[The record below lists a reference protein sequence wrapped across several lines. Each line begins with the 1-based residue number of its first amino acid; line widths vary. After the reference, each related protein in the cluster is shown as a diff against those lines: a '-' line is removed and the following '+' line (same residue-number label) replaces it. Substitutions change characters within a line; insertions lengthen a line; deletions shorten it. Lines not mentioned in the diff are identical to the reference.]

1 MLTVADPPRH
11 WGWGRIGLGA
21 AAAGLLVLLGALVGG
36 GFVGAPKLVG
46 LIAFGVPVVVLFAV
60 LALRPAT
67 QRLTLLGLFALAPLT
82 GLMKVL
88 SGQKY
93 GPLVFDGLLVL
104 IFAVVL
110 VQSYAQFPVRGL
122 LVLLF
127 MALAVAE
134 MLNANV
140 VSVTMAIEGFHKFMF
155 LALAFFV
162 AQGRLIDRRFL
173 QQWAAVLTVQG
184 TLLALY
190 GIKQFVAPTEL
201 DRALIGLSEP
211 GAEISFTV
219 AGHLRAF
226 STTSSPFHLGI
237 YLVGTILLGL
247 AVWRVS
253 RGRRLW
259 LSLALLIQAAAL
271 GLTLTKGNWAAA
283 GAGAGV
289 ILLAGLRRQAA
300 LRVLGAT
307 VAAGAAF
314 LLVILPTAIALDP
327 SGAIALAAGDILNPS
342 KAATLTLRTDLWQ
355 AEILPAIA
363 QHPLLGYG
371 TGAASEGLQSIV
383 RLQGARAFDSHNL
396 YFKLALEWGVFGLLV
411 FVVLLAGVL
420 RQAWQQRNHI
430 SDPFLQR
437 LSVWCLAFVLAALVS
452 GTVAPILD
460 AYPGN
465 MLFWFALGLVSRIN
479 RLNAV
484 PAPAAALP

>member
-1 MLTVADPPRH
+1 MVPPTDRTRRPA
-11 WGWGRIGLGA
+11 WAWAGGPA
-21 AAAGLLVLLGALVGG
+21 ALGALLLLGG
-36 GFVGAPKLVG
+36 LVGAGLVTTPKLTLLV
-46 LIAFGVPVVVLFAV
+46 AFGLPLVILFAA

-93 GPLVFDGLLVL
+93 GPLAFDALLVL
-104 IFAVVL
+104 VFAIVL
-110 VQSYAQFPVRGL
+110 VTSYAQFPVRSL

-140 VSVTMAIEGFHKFMF
+140 VSVTMALEGFHKFMF

-162 AQGRLIDRRFL
+162 AQGSLIDRPFL
-173 QQWAAVLTVQG
+173 KQFTRLLTVQA

-211 GAEISFTV
+211 GADISFTV

-237 YLVGTILLGL
+237 YLVGTILLGV

-253 RGRRLW
+253 GGRRIW
-259 LSLALLIQAAAL
+259 LGGALLIQTAAL

-283 GAGAGV
+283 VTGVAV
-289 ILLAGLRRQAA
+289 ILLAGLRRKAA
-300 LRVLGAT
+300 LRVLGGTAL
-307 VAAGAAF
+307 AGAVG
-314 LLVILPTAIALDP
+314 LLVLLPVVIALDP
-327 SGAIALAAGDILNPS
+327 SGALAQASGDILNPS

-355 AEILPAIA
+355 GEILPAIA
-363 QHPLLGYG
+363 QRPLLGYG
-371 TGAASEGLQSIV
+371 TGSASEGLQSLV
-383 RLQGARAFDSHNL
+383 RAQGARAFDSHNL
-396 YFKLALEWGVFGLLV
+396 FFKLALELGSGGLLV
-411 FVVLLAGVL
+411 FGVLLAGVL
-420 RQAWQQRNHI
+420 RQAWRQRRRI
-430 SDPFLQR
+430 TDPFLQS
-437 LSVWCLAFVLAALVS
+437 LSVWCMAFAVAALVS
-452 GTVAPILD
+452 GLVAPILD

-465 MLFWFALGLVSRIN
+465 MLFWFALGLVSRIQ

-484 PAPAAALP
+484 PAPVTAAA

>member
-1 MLTVADPPRH
+1 MAPTADRGRLPAWAWAGGVVA
-11 WGWGRIGLGA
+11 LG
-21 AAAGLLVLLGALVGG
+21 GLLGLGALVGAG
-36 GFVGAPKLVG
+36 LVIAPKLTLLV
-46 LIAFGVPVVVLFAV
+46 AFGLPLIILFAA

-93 GPLVFDGLLVL
+93 SPLAFDALLVL

-110 VQSYAQFPVRGL
+110 VQSAAQFPVRSL
-122 LVLLF
+122 LVGLF
-127 MALAVAE
+127 MALAVVE

-162 AQGRLIDRRFL
+162 AQGALIDRPFL
-173 QQWAAVLTVQG
+173 KQFTVLLTGQATV
-184 TLLALY
+184 LALY

-237 YLVGTILLGL
+237 YLVGTILLGV

-253 RGRRLW
+253 RGRRIW
-259 LSLALLIQAAAL
+259 LGAALLIQAAAL

-283 GAGAGV
+283 LAGVGV
-289 ILLAGLRRQAA
+289 ILLAGLRRKAA
-300 LRVLGAT
+300 LRVLGGAGL
-307 VAAGAAF
+307 AGAVF
-314 LLVILPTAIALDP
+314 LLLVLPTVIALDP
-327 SGAIALAAGDILNPS
+327 SGALAQAAGDILNPS

-355 AEILPAIA
+355 ADILPAIA

-371 TGAASEGLQSIV
+371 TGSASEGLQSLV

-396 YFKLALEWGVFGLLV
+396 FFKLVLEWGSGGLLV
-411 FVVLLAGVL
+411 FAILLAGVV
-420 RQAWQQRNHI
+420 RQAWRQRTRI
-430 SDPFLQR
+430 RDPFLQS
-437 LSVWCLAFVLAALVS
+437 LSVWCLAFVVAALVS
-452 GTVAPILD
+452 GLVAPILD

-465 MLFWFALGLVSRIN
+465 MLFWFALGLVSRIG
-479 RLNAV
+479 RLNAT
-484 PAPAAALP
+484 PAPTAATA